1 MNPRIVVVV
10 QARMSSTRLPGKV
23 LRPLAGAPAIVRLM
37 ERLVAVDGVD
47 EALVATSVEESDD
60 MLAAACRAHG
70 VRCER
75 GPLDDVLER
84 YVGAAT
90 AAHADIV
97 VRCTGDCPLIDP
109 VVVAQCVRLFRQ
121 EQPHIDYAS
130 NVDERTF
137 PVGLDTEVV
146 SMAAL
151 QEAARTARKADER
164 EHVTP
169 WVRRH
174 KRKVTWT
181 QEADLSALRWTLDY
195 IEDYRFI
202 ASVYDA
208 LWSAGRMFSADD
220 VYRLLLAEPERL
232 YVTTRQAPDEP
243 LRTALLERLRV
254 HLGST
259 LVSPA

>member
-1 MNPRIVVVV
+1 MSNRVVIVV

-23 LRPLAGAPAIVRLM
+23 LRPLAGAPSIVRLM
-37 ERLVAVDGVD
+37 ERLAAVDGVA
-47 EALVATSVEESDD
+47 EALVATSVDGSDD
-60 MLAAACRAHG
+60 VLAEACRTHG
-70 VRCER
+70 LRCER
-75 GPLDDVLER
+75 GSLHDVLDR
-84 YVGAAT
+84 YVAAAGAAR
-90 AAHADIV
+90 ADVV

-109 VVVAQCVRLFRQ
+109 AVVAHCVRLFAQ
-121 EQPHIDYAS
+121 EQPHVDYAS

-151 QEAARTARKADER
+151 QEAAHTARKPEER

-195 IEDYRFI
+195 AEDYRFI

-208 LWSAGRMFSADD
+208 LWSASRQFSADD

-232 YVTTRQAPDEP
+232 YVSTRQAPDEA
-243 LRTALLERLRV
+243 LRATLLERLRA
-254 HLGST
+254 HLG
-259 LVSPA
+259 